1 MLRMSVSGA
10 IILAAISGT
19 GNREYSKRRPGV
31 LKLDRKLSLSVSLF
45 SARPVRFKFFWLGET
60 RQKDCAFCLAFQHLL
75 CATIGNLSVAYGLG
89 NPRSLTDC
97 LRHPPVPCSCL
108 CYASLS

>member
-45 SARPVRFKFFWLGET
+45 SARPVRFNFFWLTEV
-60 RQKDCAFCLAFQHLL
+60 RQKAFAFCLSFQRTS
-75 CATIGNLSVAYGLG
+75 CAL
-89 NPRSLTDC
+89 
-97 LRHPPVPCSCL
+97 
-108 CYASLS
+108 